1 MTMGEKILK
10 ERGDSYNA
18 LGSPLETIL
27 NSLNSSIYIAD
38 MKSHEIFFMN
48 DHMKDLFGTDLTG
61 SICWKSIHKNLKG
74 PCEFCTNDKL
84 TDADGNPTEPH
95 IWEFY
100 NKKIGRWYELHD
112 QAILWVD
119 GHFVR
124 MEIAIDITDRKRAE
138 QALKE
143 SHEKLEQRVKER
155 TSSLDDLN
163 AALRVLLKKRDEDR
177 IKVEKEIILNMK
189 NIVEPSITKLNN
201 SSLNGTQQKLVD
213 QLTQKINDVLLPFSG
228 QMEFKDYNFTLSETQ
243 IAKLIQTGKR
253 SKEICELLNVSI
265 RTVETHRMN
274 IRKKM
279 GISNKDINLS
289 SYLATKKTT
298 A

>member
-1 MTMGEKILK
+1 MGEKILK

-18 LGSPLETIL
+18 LGPPLETIL

-155 TSSLDDLN
+155 ASSLEDLN
-163 AALRVLLKKRDEDR
+163 IALKVLLKNKDEDR
-177 IKVEKEIILNMK
+177 VEVEKEIILNMK
-189 NIVEPSITKLNN
+189 NIVKPTITKLNN

-213 QLTQKINDVLLPFSG
+213 QLTQKINDVLLPVSG

>member
-155 TSSLDDLN
+155 ASSLEDLN
-163 AALRVLLKKRDEDR
+163 IALKVLLKKKDEDR
-177 IKVEKEIILNMK
+177 VEVEKEIILNMK
-189 NIVEPSITKLNN
+189 NIVEPTITKLNN

>member
-1 MTMGEKILK
+1 M
-10 ERGDSYNA
+10 Y
-18 LGSPLETIL
+18 
-27 NSLNSSIYIAD
+27 
-38 MKSHEIFFMN
+38 
-48 DHMKDLFGTDLTG
+48 
-61 SICWKSIHKNLKG
+61 LKG

-119 GHFVR
+119 GRFVR

-163 AALRVLLKKRDEDR
+163 TALRVLLKKRDEDR

-189 NIVEPSITKLNN
+189 NIVEPTITKLNN

-298 A
+298 T